1 MNCVEPTGFAVVQRQ
16 PSRRPSG
23 WLRERRNGQ
32 FRSST
37 TGGSSEV
44 DLTASR
50 SIPMAQA
57 ERRVHLSLHGPPIS
71 PQEKRI
77 IIASTRAASLADVA
91 AALNITL
98 ESLKNYVHGLLWRY
112 EVSSRAEMVDRV
124 LQTSAPGDPL
134 IA

>member
-1 MNCVEPTGFAVVQRQ
+1 MVP
-16 PSRRPSG
+16 
-23 WLRERRNGQ
+23 
-32 FRSST
+32 
-37 TGGSSEV
+37 
-44 DLTASR
+44 
-50 SIPMAQA
+50 A

-77 IIASTRAASLADVA
+77 LIASTRAASLADVT

-98 ESLKNYVHGLLWRY
+98 GSLKDYLNGLLRRY

-124 LQTSAPGDPL
+124 LQTSAPGDPP

>member
-1 MNCVEPTGFAVVQRQ
+1 
-16 PSRRPSG
+16 
-23 WLRERRNGQ
+23 
-32 FRSST
+32 
-37 TGGSSEV
+37 
-44 DLTASR
+44 
-50 SIPMAQA
+50 MAPA
-57 ERRVHLSLHGPPIS
+57 ERRAHLSLHRLPIA

-98 ESLKNYVHGLLWRY
+98 GSLKNCVNGLLRRY

-124 LQTSAPGDPL
+124 LQTSAPGDPP